1 MHTVEQKY
9 NFHYLFAFVISTYI
23 YIINNYK
30 NLSIKFLC
38 DEHLLS
44 LVLLSRHIYVYMY
57 IF

>member
-9 NFHYLFAFVISTYI
+9 NFHYLFAFVISI
-23 YIINNYK
+23 SRNNYK
-30 NLSIKFLC
+30 ILSIKFLC

-44 LVLLSRHIYVYMY
+44 LVLLSCHIYVYMY